1 MILLNKEFLR
11 DKIHACFI
19 GKNIGGTIG
28 TPFEGKI
35 GPHDVRG
42 FNSAPGE
49 PLPNDDLDL
58 QLIWLC
64 AIEQNGARMLTPT
77 ILGEYWLD
85 AIPPHWNEYGICKA
99 NLRNGLLP
107 PLSGHFNNERWRDS
121 NGAWI
126 RSEIW
131 ACLCPGLPNVAMK
144 YALMDA
150 MNDHGKGEGTVAE
163 MFTAAMQSLAFF
175 ENDIFALLEK
185 ALEYIPEESRIS
197 RCVRLV
203 MREYKAGT
211 SWLECREKILEETS
225 DMTTFQAPANVA
237 YAVLGLLYGE
247 GDFKKSVILAT
258 NCGDDTDCTAATVGA
273 TMGIMGGTAAIPE
286 DWRAYIG
293 DRILTVAIDGSFW
306 FQPKSCTELTERI
319 LVQLPGMFVSN
330 GYEMEYTSSEN
341 VIDTSYPKWYS
352 DNEYNAYDYR
362 RFFERYNDSSPYSN
376 EFIRG
381 SHEAYL
387 VDYMKE
393 PYVRPMGEF
402 KLKITI
408 YNHRRH
414 PLSSKINL
422 LLPDGWTAEYPKN
435 IFVGHKSSEMIPKT
449 EFEVVLHAPEKVDAV
464 NQLAIIFTSSS
475 YPAPYSVP
483 IILLG

>member
-1 MILLNKEFLR
+1 MILLNKDFLR
-11 DKIHACFI
+11 DKIHGCFI

-35 GPHDVRG
+35 GPHDVKG

-64 AIEQNGARMLTPT
+64 AIEQNGPKTLTPA

-85 AIPPHWNEYGICKA
+85 AIPPQWNEYGICKA
-99 NLRNGLLP
+99 NMKNGLMP

-131 ACLCPGLPNVAMK
+131 ACLCPGLPYVAMK

-150 MNDHGKGEGTVAE
+150 MNDHGKGEGTIAE
-163 MFTAAMQSLAFF
+163 MFTASMQSLAFF
-175 ENDIFALLEK
+175 ENDMFTLLEK
-185 ALEYIPEESRIS
+185 TLKYIPEESRIS

-211 SWLECREKILEETS
+211 PWLECREKILAETA

-286 DWRAYIG
+286 DWKAYIG
-293 DRILTVAIDGSFW
+293 DRIITGAIDFSFW
-306 FQPKSCTELTERI
+306 FQPKTCSEMTERI
-319 LVQLPGMFVSN
+319 LVQLPSLFIAN
-330 GYEMEYTSSEN
+330 GYEMEYTDGEN
-341 VIDTSYPKWYS
+341 DINDNQANWYS
-352 DNEYNAYDYR
+352 NNEYNAHDYLSYFD
-362 RFFERYNDSSPYSN
+362 RFNTYSPYSN

-381 SHEAYL
+381 VHEVYV
-387 VDYMKE
+387 VDYLTE
-393 PYVRPMGEF
+393 PYIKPMGEF
-402 KLKITI
+402 KLKVTV
-408 YNHRRH
+408 YNHHRFTICPRV
-414 PLSSKINL
+414 NVC
-422 LLPDGWTAEYPKN
+422 LPEGWTAEYPRNLFIGNKTSE
-435 IFVGHKSSEMIPKT
+435 FVPKT
-449 EFEVVLHAPEKVDAV
+449 DFEIILHAPERVETQ
-464 NQLAIIFTSSS
+464 NNLTITFSSS
-475 YPAPYSVP
+475 VYPAPYSVP
-483 IILLG
+483 VILLG